1 LHFSKNLEQVFV
13 VRGIVDIVMIDISYD
28 TLLID
33 DKNDAITETVVG
45 QDAEFLSDFA
55 MGPEIG

>member
-1 LHFSKNLEQVFV
+1 
-13 VRGIVDIVMIDISYD
+13 MIDISYD